1 LGDRKAMLTKALNYI
16 LYDMPLY
23 RKVVFLVLVLF
34 LIPYLTFSIIIF
46 YQYKNITDNSIIDST
61 VSVVNQFHESVNF
74 KITMYNNLLEKISID
89 KKIHSILALDK
100 NEYENNIF
108 EISKGLSDQIKSLT
122 YLNIQS
128 GIYRITIYSANNDIL
143 PDGNSL
149 SNMNEAGKKE
159 WYNEKILAQPCQ
171 FTEKDVFNNKNL
183 LCFTRPI
190 VSTETGSLLKV
201 MGFVKIDVYSDFVFN
216 ADIEI
221 LQSKKNN
228 FVIFNEKSEIIY
240 QNNILSKDLTT
251 AFENFKNNNGNVLKP
266 KVSGKNIFIDLPFEE
281 FKLNGVFLYNFESL
295 QTRDIWIQIIIFVF
309 IFILVMFLLFVFIF
323 KKYSDRIRNILEKT
337 MITKEGRF
345 VTGESIKGSDEISTL
360 DNHFSEMISQI
371 NLLIDQNYIK
381 TIHEREA
388 QINALQSQINP
399 HFLFNTLQII
409 DALALEDRCAE
420 VSELIQKLGDMFRYN
435 IDKNSNKYVKFSEEL
450 NSINNY
456 FYILNVRFPDKFEI
470 YYDIQEGTQ
479 DIYIIKFILQPIVEN
494 CFQHAFYGLSHKW
507 EIKIKAKLEDNIL
520 FISVADNG
528 IGMKED
534 KLKILINSINENYGN
549 PSNEYTKIGIGL
561 KNINKRLV
569 LGYGDEYKLEIFSSP
584 DKGTEVIIKIPAE
597 NRRIDDVKTSG
608 C

>member
-1 LGDRKAMLTKALNYI
+1 MLTKALNYI

-100 NEYENNIF
+100 NDVENNIF
-108 EISKGLSDQIKSLT
+108 EISKGLSDQTKSLT

-159 WYNEKILAQPCQ
+159 WYNEKILAQPCR
-171 FTEKDVFNNKNL
+171 FTEKDVFNKKYI

-221 LQSKKNN
+221 LQSKKNY

-240 QNNILSKDLTT
+240 QNNILSEDLTT

-345 VTGESIKGSDEISTL
+345 VTGQSIKGSDEISIL
-360 DNHFSEMISQI
+360 DNHFSEMIRQI

-409 DALALEDRCAE
+409 DALALEDRCAD

-435 IDKNSNKYVKFSEEL
+435 IDENSNKYVKFSEEL

-494 CFQHAFYGLSHKW
+494 CFQHAFYDLSQKW
-507 EIKIKAKLEDNIL
+507 EIKIKAKSEGNIL
-520 FISVADNG
+520 IISVADNG

-534 KLKILINSINENYGN
+534 KLKILIYSINENYSN